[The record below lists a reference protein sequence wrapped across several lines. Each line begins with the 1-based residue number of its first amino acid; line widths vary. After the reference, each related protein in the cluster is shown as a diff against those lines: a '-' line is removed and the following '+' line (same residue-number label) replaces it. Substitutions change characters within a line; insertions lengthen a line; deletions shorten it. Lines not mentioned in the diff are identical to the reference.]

1 MDEERDFI
9 VVTDDDNNEIELDVL
24 GYFTYEE
31 EEYAVVYDASTIGED
46 EEPEMYIMKVI
57 VNGDTEE
64 FVSVDDDK
72 FETLVALV
80 QEALENGD
88 IEDCDCG
95 CCHDDCDCDC
105 DDDCDREHEHHD
117 CSCGCG
123 CDHE

>member
-1 MDEERDFI
+1 M
-9 VVTDDDNNEIELDVL
+9 
-24 GYFTYEE
+24 
-31 EEYAVVYDASTIGED
+31 YDASTIGED

-105 DDDCDREHEHHD
+105 DDDCDCEHEHHD